1 MKLIE
6 NLKLIHKANKELD
19 RLERFVSSSYHNKG
33 QQILPALLN
42 ELLKSYPNYNIDEE
56 EIYKIITD
64 REKFSMASW
73 RSYCSQLNGLVE
85 QFLIQEQLQ
94 ENTFFQQQLLAKAY
108 QKRKSA
114 NEIKVYE
121 KMLNDEKNSF
131 SVEQKAKIYRQ
142 FLVHSSA
149 DAFPDA
155 DILEQAQ
162 FYTDCDFLFKRL
174 RLALTAAAR
183 QQVYQQTYNLVP
195 ISDVVKMAQ
204 LPVYQTIIRIKLYTE
219 VLQLYSDKSETFF
232 KQTVQNFKENYQHLD
247 SKQQKE
253 LFSHIQNQ
261 ITQKINTQ
269 GNLEAYQIAH
279 EWFSLGLKEKFIAPD
294 NKRKLSEAMFM
305 NIANTAAIV
314 NVFEECEHFI
324 KTYQSLI
331 NSKSAFKIVLLCE
344 VNLLLCRYQATKK
357 DDLLAQAQA
366 ILLKI
371 APKSLFL
378 KLNCRIIDLKI
389 SYYKEDVVEN
399 KLLNFK
405 LYLDNQTKME
415 EHKKLGYINF
425 CSSLKEIVRL
435 QTLQVTLNQK
445 EYDIR
450 KYALLE
456 VLKNTKV
463 LSSRFW
469 LTTSLLHRTN

>member
-1 MKLIE
+1 M
-6 NLKLIHKANKELD
+6 
-19 RLERFVSSSYHNKG
+19 
-33 QQILPALLN
+33 LN
-42 ELLKSYPNYNIDEE
+42 HYPHYVIDEE
-56 EIYKIITD
+56 EIYKIIAD
-64 REKFSMASW
+64 REKFSVASW

-114 NEIKVYE
+114 NEVKIYE
-121 KMLNDEKNSF
+121 KMLTDPKATF

-183 QQVYQQTYNLVP
+183 EQVYQQSYNLVP
-195 ISDVVKMAQ
+195 ISEVIKMAQ
-204 LPVYQTIIRIKLYTE
+204 LPVYQELIRIKLYTE

-232 KQTVQNFKENYQHLD
+232 KQTVESFKENYQLLD
-247 SKQQKE
+247 SKQQTE

-279 EWFSLGLKEKFIAPD
+279 EWFSLGLKEKFIAHD
-294 NKRKLSEAMFM
+294 SKRKLSEAMFM

-314 NVFEECEHFI
+314 NAFEECEYFI

-331 NSKSAFKIVLLCE
+331 DSKSAFKVVLLCE

-357 DDLLAQAQA
+357 DDLLVQAQA
-366 ILLKI
+366 ISLKI

-378 KLNCRIIDLKI
+378 KLNYRILDLKI
-389 SYYKEDVVEN
+389 SYYKKEYLEN
-399 KLLNFK
+399 KLLNFRVF
-405 LYLDNQTKME
+405 LESQEKME
-415 EHKKLGYINF
+415 EHRKLGILNF
-425 CSSLKEIVRL
+425 CSSLREIVKL
-435 QTLQVTLNQK
+435 KTEQNVLKQK
-445 EYDIR
+445 EY
-450 KYALLE
+450 KAQKEALLE
-456 VLKNTKV
+456 NLKNTKV

-469 LTTSLLHRTN
+469 LVSLL